1 MLRPDCKPVT
11 AKTHQYSKNSFDIIQ
26 RVAILAHKGLKDG
39 VNKAE
44 FCFQATNHSVCDSSF
59 FSNGSFQTSNLRIKL
74 FSPASLSGF
83 KYPACISC
91 MTFCALL
98 LFQLILG
105 TQNALTKCFPQ
116 QDYADRCQNET
127 TKY

>member
-59 FSNGSFQTSNLRIKL
+59 FSKWLISNIKSKNKTL
-74 FSPASLSGF
+74 FSSIPEW
-83 KYPACISC
+83 I
-91 MTFCALL
+91 
-98 LFQLILG
+98 
-105 TQNALTKCFPQ
+105 
-116 QDYADRCQNET
+116 
-127 TKY
+127 